1 MMRLF
6 KIKKIILIIHLK
18 KHNLLL
24 IIAHTI
30 KGHLLSIIVA
40 IMHNNINLQLAC
52 LTMAVLLRNWWIKEV
67 NHQLVDLQQLKSP
80 SSRLTL
86 REMSMVS
93 AAIMLISNPDMM
105 RMHRMTAIISSH
117 LTETKI
123 LSVRLCHW
131 WRISIVIPLKFSEET
146 SKGS

>member
-1 MMRLF
+1 MHNLFRIAILGTIIMMRLF

-52 LTMAVLLRNWWIKEV
+52 LTMAVLLRN
-67 NHQLVDLQQLKSP
+67 
-80 SSRLTL
+80 
-86 REMSMVS
+86 
-93 AAIMLISNPDMM
+93 
-105 RMHRMTAIISSH
+105 
-117 LTETKI
+117 
-123 LSVRLCHW
+123 
-131 WRISIVIPLKFSEET
+131 
-146 SKGS
+146 